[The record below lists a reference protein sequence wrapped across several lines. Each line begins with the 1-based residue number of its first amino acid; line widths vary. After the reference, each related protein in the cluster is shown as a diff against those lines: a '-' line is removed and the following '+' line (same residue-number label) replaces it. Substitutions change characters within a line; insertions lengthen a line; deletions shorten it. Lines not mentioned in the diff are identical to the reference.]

1 MDDMWLKVFD
11 PKLPDSEPW
20 IGKISL
26 EDDQKSRWQF
36 ELIRSLDGMSESY
49 APITYFNESQ
59 SLTGL
64 LDLQRDCT
72 LIRPMVTNLNP
83 GSFGVYQ
90 VGHRTKLNGQF
101 QALLENAAVKD
112 LDAPR
117 VLGVS
122 IASDSFA
129 SWYAKISRSEI
140 ENQTSSPMG
149 NYEEEI
155 ISIQGLGKVT
165 CRYGF
170 SKSMT
175 TWEDK
180 EKSYSAFNIDFDHKI
195 SVNDS
200 MVWCFELE
208 CLFQFLVGLST
219 KWSKFSLKMD
229 ETYQSG
235 SDTHHYFSELT
246 FSKTPYKNLERP
258 HPFECAHNNR
268 RCSADLEQILN
279 CYVEDRKNLAE
290 RIQAIRYARLMA
302 NSLQEKF
309 TTTLPVLEA
318 YLTKTYQNYDEV
330 SFLESKKAF
339 FDWVEKSDNSDVL
352 DFSKKHIKVADAKA
366 PSLKNLILRA
376 MESVNSE
383 GYKFSE
389 NLSDKITKRR
399 GRVFHNNLTIDD
411 HDDGMNFRAEVFTI
425 IGLLALHTYRDLG
438 LDISKLESGRS
449 GNQEIQWFFKPPAP
463 A

>member
-1 MDDMWLKVFD
+1 MWIKIND
-11 PKLPDSEPW
+11 PKQLDSEPW

-26 EDDQKSRWQF
+26 GEDQKSRWQF
-36 ELIRSLDGMSESY
+36 ELIRGLDGLSEAY
-49 APITYFNESQ
+49 APMSYFNESK
-59 SLTGL
+59 SLIGF
-64 LDLQRDCT
+64 LDLQRECT
-72 LIRPMVTNLNP
+72 LIWPMVTNLDP
-83 GSFGVYQ
+83 GSVGVYQ
-90 VGHRTKLNGQF
+90 IGHRTKLNGQF
-101 QALLENAAVKD
+101 HALLENAAIED
-112 LDAPR
+112 LDAPS

-140 ENQTSSPMG
+140 ENPTSSSMG

-155 ISIQGLGKVT
+155 ISIQGLGKIT

-170 SKSMT
+170 SKSMA

-180 EKSYSAFNIDFDHKI
+180 EKSYAAFNIDFDHRI

-200 MVWCFELE
+200 MAWCFELE

-229 ETYQSG
+229 ETYQLG

-246 FSKTPYKNLERP
+246 FGKTPCKKLERP

-268 RCSADLEQILN
+268 RCGADLAQILK
-279 CYVEDRKNLAE
+279 CYVADRKNLAE
-290 RIQAIRYARLMA
+290 RIQAIRYARFMA

-318 YLTKTYQNYDEV
+318 YLTKTYQHSNEV
-330 SFLESKKAF
+330 SFLASQKAF
-339 FDWVEKSDNSDVL
+339 FDWVEKSENSDVL
-352 DFSKKHIKVADAKA
+352 DFSKKHLKVVDTKA

-376 MESVNSE
+376 MESANLE
-383 GYKFSE
+383 GYKFSA
-389 NLSDKITKRR
+389 NLSDKIAKRR
-399 GRVFHNNLTIDD
+399 GRVFHNNLAIDD
-411 HDDGMNFRAEVFTI
+411 RDDGMNFQAEVNTI
-425 IGLLALHTYRDLG
+425 IGILALHTYRDLG
-438 LDISKLESGRS
+438 LDISKLECGRS
-449 GNQEIQWFFKPPAP
+449 GNQEIQWFLKPPSP